1 MLKIERISKTFDP
14 NSINAKKALDDL
26 SLNAQDGDFI
36 TIIGANGAG
45 KSTLFNAIGGSFFVD
60 SGRIVLDDQDITYV
74 KSNLRAKKIGHLFQ
88 DPLSSTAPDMSIIE
102 NLALAGMNKGLFS
115 RISTNDRTYFQQKL
129 KELGMDLEQRM
140 DTPVRLLSGG
150 QRQALGLLMAT
161 VNKPQ
166 LLLLDEHT
174 AALDPGSAEKVM
186 ELTSRVVEENH
197 ITCLMITHDMKKA
210 IEYGNKIV
218 MMDQGKI
225 IQTIDK
231 NRQKD
236 ITVENLIRSFRTNQ
250 GKDLVNDRMLLGL

>member
-14 NSINAKKALDDL
+14 NSVNAKKALDNL
-26 SLNAQDGDFI
+26 SLIAEDGDFI

-60 SGRIVLDDQDITYV
+60 SGKIILDDQDITYV
-74 KSNLRAKKIGHLFQ
+74 KSNLRAKRIGHLFQ
-88 DPLSSTAPDMSIIE
+88 DPLASTAPDMSIIE
-102 NLALAGMNKGLFS
+102 NLALAGMNKGMLS
-115 RISTNDRTYFQQKL
+115 RITAEDRDYFRQKL
-129 KELGMDLEQRM
+129 KELDMDLDKRM
-140 DTPVRLLSGG
+140 DVAVRLLSGG

-186 ELTSRVVEENH
+186 ELTCRIVEDNG
-197 ITCLMITHDMKKA
+197 ITCLMITHDMSKA

-218 MMDQGKI
+218 MMDRGSI

-231 NRQKD
+231 KQQKN
-236 ITVENLIRSFRTNQ
+236 ITVEDLIRSFKNNQ
-250 GKDLVNDRMLLGL
+250 GKDLDNDRMLLGI